1 MSAPDFKAIEE
12 KWQRRWAEARIFEAN
27 PDPSKPKFFATFPYP
42 YMSGPLHVGHGY
54 TSVRVDVVARYKR
67 MKGFNVL
74 FPWAWHW
81 TGETVAGAS
90 ERIKRGDKKF
100 IEALRVIDGV
110 PEEELEKFVEPA
122 YMAKYYT
129 DYNREAVKRLG
140 LSIDWRREFHTT
152 SLHPWFSRFVEWQY
166 LKLREKG
173 YVVKGTHPVVWCPR
187 CQSPV
192 GDADRLEGSGVYPE
206 EYVLVKF
213 ALDDAYLPAA
223 TFRPETI
230 FGATNLWLNPEAEYV
245 EAEVNGEKWIVSQEA
260 AEKLKLQ
267 LRKVRILRVFR
278 GCELVGRRCRE
289 PIHGRMLPILPGW
302 FVKPE
307 SASGV
312 VYSVPAHAPYDWIAL
327 KDLQENPKLLE
338 EFGISPEEVKAVE
351 PISIISVEG
360 LGEYPALEIS
370 ESLGVRDQH
379 DPKAEEATKLVY
391 KREFHKGV
399 MKENCGAYAGLPVA
413 EAKQRITEDFKAR
426 GLFDSMY
433 DLPERVVCRCT
444 TLCTVKI
451 LQDQWF
457 LNYSNPE
464 WKQRVK
470 EALSMME
477 VYPREARAWFEA
489 VVDWLR
495 DWACTRKTGLGT
507 PLPWSPDWIVE
518 TLSDSTVYM
527 AFYTINRLIRE
538 EAIPA
543 EKLTPEL
550 FDYVFYGLGDLERLA
565 GELGLNAELIKALR
579 EEFLYWYPVDLR
591 NSGKDLIQNHLTFF
605 IFHHVALFPREH
617 WPRAVAVNGFMRV
630 EGEEMHKSKGNFI
643 PLRKAVEEHGADVT
657 RAVVLLAAEGLDD
670 PDWRAE
676 SLREVKA
683 NLSSLQRFILEAWRA
698 EGKDEAEEVEAW
710 LLSMLGGRA
719 EKVAEALEVL
729 KTRTAL
735 ENALYEVWKDFR
747 WYLRRTKPH
756 PPTVRRAIKIWIRLL
771 APFIPHLCEELWEK
785 IGGEGFVSLAPW
797 PSREEAPQNLE
808 AEELEEALKLL
819 LEDTKHI
826 LKVTGIKPSKIC
838 YYTASPWKWEV
849 YLEALKR
856 GRAQVKQLIGEALSK
871 PEARRLGKQIARMVE
886 EASRLENSARERRL
900 EIGMVD
906 EASFLRRVKGFL
918 EGELKAEVYVFRE
931 DEDGIY
937 DPKGKASMAEP
948 YRPAIYVE

>member
-1 MSAPDFKAIEE
+1 
-12 KWQRRWAEARIFEAN
+12 
-27 PDPSKPKFFATFPYP
+27 
-42 YMSGPLHVGHGY
+42 
-54 TSVRVDVVARYKR
+54 
-67 MKGFNVL
+67 
-74 FPWAWHW
+74 
-81 TGETVAGAS
+81 
-90 ERIKRGDKKF
+90 
-100 IEALRVIDGV
+100 
-110 PEEELEKFVEPA
+110 
-122 YMAKYYT
+122 
-129 DYNREAVKRLG
+129 
-140 LSIDWRREFHTT
+140 
-152 SLHPWFSRFVEWQY
+152 
-166 LKLREKG
+166 
-173 YVVKGTHPVVWCPR
+173 
-187 CQSPV
+187 
-192 GDADRLEGSGVYPE
+192 
-206 EYVLVKF
+206 
-213 ALDDAYLPAA
+213 
-223 TFRPETI
+223 
-230 FGATNLWLNPEAEYV
+230 
-245 EAEVNGEKWIVSQEA
+245 
-260 AEKLKLQ
+260 
-267 LRKVRILRVFR
+267 
-278 GCELVGRRCRE
+278 
-289 PIHGRMLPILPGW
+289 
-302 FVKPE
+302 
-307 SASGV
+307 
-312 VYSVPAHAPYDWIAL
+312 
-327 KDLQENPKLLE
+327 
-338 EFGISPEEVKAVE
+338 
-351 PISIISVEG
+351 
-360 LGEYPALEIS
+360 
-370 ESLGVRDQH
+370 
-379 DPKAEEATKLVY
+379 
-391 KREFHKGV
+391 
-399 MKENCGAYAGLPVA
+399 
-413 EAKQRITEDFKAR
+413 
-426 GLFDSMY
+426 
-433 DLPERVVCRCT
+433 
-444 TLCTVKI
+444 
-451 LQDQWF
+451 
-457 LNYSNPE
+457 
-464 WKQRVK
+464 
-470 EALSMME
+470 
-477 VYPREARAWFEA
+477 
-489 VVDWLR
+489 
-495 DWACTRKTGLGT
+495 
-507 PLPWSPDWIVE
+507 
-518 TLSDSTVYM
+518 
-527 AFYTINRLIRE
+527 
-538 EAIPA
+538 
-543 EKLTPEL
+543 
-550 FDYVFYGLGDLERLA
+550 
-565 GELGLNAELIKALR
+565 
-579 EEFLYWYPVDLR
+579 EFLYWYPVDLR

-617 WPRAVAVNGFMRV
+617 WPRAVAVNGFMKV

-900 EIGMVD
+900 KIGMVD
-906 EASFLRRVKGFL
+906 EASFLRKVKGFL